1 MRPSKRGMST
11 STRVALTRL
20 SAILLILVVSFF
32 IGSGIYYAISQP
44 ATTPSPPP
52 VPAASDQLSIQNVS
66 ISSITETSAVIS
78 WETDKPATGQ
88 VVVCD
93 HEGVCTSTELQETP
107 IANHSI
113 TLTGLQ
119 PNTTYHYT
127 VIVQDASGNETST
140 EGELTTLA
148 PSDTTPPVISG
159 VSVSNISDSGATI
172 TWITDEPTTCQ
183 VSYGASND
191 YGLSVSSGTE
201 LATSHSAVLTTL
213 EPDTTYHFTIISKD
227 ASGNETTLAQDQ
239 TFKTQPAIPVGYQ
252 VGYRAPDFT
261 LKDIDGNDVALSDFR
276 GKIVM
281 VNFWAT
287 WCEPCLNEMPH
298 IQAVRDNWSSDEL
311 AILAI
316 HVKHGIANTQSWME
330 DKDYTVRVL
339 LDSTGTAGDAYNVNT
354 GIPKTFFLDAKG
366 IIREVRNT
374 AFSSQSQIEAILDSI
389 RAM

>member
-52 VPAASDQLSIQNVS
+52 VPVASDQLSIQNVS

-93 HEGVCTSTELQETP
+93 PEGVCTSTELQETP
-107 IANHSI
+107 IPNHSI

-183 VSYGASND
+183 VSYGTSND

-201 LATSHSAVLTTL
+201 LATSHSAVLTAL

-339 LDSTGTAGDAYNVNT
+339 LDSTGTVGDAYNVNT

-366 IIREVRNT
+366 IIREIRNT

-389 RAM
+389 QAM